1 VPAATVA
8 TDFDIPLD
16 YEETTQA
23 DTSLPSEQ
31 ARFQPRFRVVTR
43 KPLPLGKAVRVSP
56 FSGAM
61 VFAAVP
67 ALALLAYV
75 VSWTLVMYGGYQ
87 KSALR
92 GDIARLQIERAELQA
107 KKREGQAPGRVLEAA
122 RRLGMQPAERRQFV
136 QLPASEIASAAAVT
150 E

>member
-8 TDFDIPLD
+8 KDFDIPLD
-16 YEETTQA
+16 YEYEETTPA
-23 DTSLPSEQ
+23 ETSLPSEQ
-31 ARFQPRFRVVTR
+31 ARYQPRFRVVTR
-43 KPLPLGKAVRVSP
+43 KPLPLRKAVRVSP

-61 VFAAVP
+61 AFAAIP

-92 GDIARLQIERAELQA
+92 SEISRLQIERAELQA
-107 KKREGQAPGRVLEAA
+107 EKRQFQAPGRVLEAA
-122 RRLGMQPAERRQFV
+122 RRLGMQPAEHRQFV
-136 QLPASEIASAAAVT
+136 QLPASEATVGQP
-150 E
+150 